1 MFTSATF
8 EAAIIVFR
16 EGLEAVLMLAA
27 LSTFLTR
34 MSASERKPLLL
45 IGAALGVMVAFG
57 LGYALE
63 GLSSLSNS
71 PYMDAALVF
80 ISAGL
85 MIYLSGWLWARRGAS
100 WWQQFMQRRA
110 DDAIFSKT
118 GVAVGVLAFL
128 IALREGSEVVI
139 FLRMIARP
147 GGGAAIAIF
156 SGVLAG
162 LAILGLVFYLL
173 RFYSE
178 RTSLRVLFVV
188 TSFWLFFFALK
199 FSGEG
204 IDILQSAHLISRSV
218 VPNAAFMDRMGLNP
232 TWEAVILQLAV
243 IAAALTGFSAAMR
256 DRSVIQ
262 R

>member
-1 MFTSATF
+1 MLTSATF
-8 EAAIIVFR
+8 EAAVVVFR

-45 IGAALGVMVAFG
+45 VGAVLGVMVAFG

-71 PYMDAALVF
+71 PSMDAALVL

-85 MIYLSGWLWARRGAS
+85 MIYLSGWLWMRRSAS

-118 GVAVGVLAFL
+118 GIAIGVLAFL
-128 IALREGSEVVI
+128 IALREGSETVI

-147 GGGAAIAIF
+147 GGGVTIAIF
-156 SGVLAG
+156 SGILVG
-162 LAILGLVFYLL
+162 LAILGVVFYLL

-188 TSFWLFFFALK
+188 TSFWLFLFALK

-204 IDILQSAHLISRSV
+204 VEILQGADLISRST
-218 VPNAAFMDRMGLNP
+218 VPNAAFLDWLGLNP
-232 TWEAVILQLAV
+232 TWEAVVLQLAI
-243 IAAALTGFSAAMR
+243 IAVAMTGFSALMR
-256 DRSVIQ
+256 DRSVVQ